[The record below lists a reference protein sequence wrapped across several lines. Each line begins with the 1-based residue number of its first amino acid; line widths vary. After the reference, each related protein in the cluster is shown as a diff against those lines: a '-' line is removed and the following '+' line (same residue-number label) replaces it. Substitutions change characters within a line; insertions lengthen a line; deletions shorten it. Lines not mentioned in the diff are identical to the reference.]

1 MAGYV
6 PESMKEI
13 QGLIAKAYADTVLN
27 AFLSAPELL
36 SIAPVTSVS
45 GEMSYDEQLDYLRKR
60 EQEVRA
66 ERDNFIS
73 LCDVALIE
81 GELMLR
87 YARNEKLTEKDIK
100 WLESKAK
107 HLSKDAALGIKELIE
122 DVRNDRFVDRAWEKK
137 LEVSDGIFSFGKC
150 KWELSSKSPVKKY
163 LEFLYSVAES
173 FEPSDIAELQRR
185 NCEISGLADVARH
198 GYALLA
204 KLCEKASKL
213 DTSIYV
219 NTVMPKEYFDIAKK
233 DYAEGRMPKFMQ
245 KAIVLS
251 GPPGVGKTAILR
263 EIANWTDTKLFSF
276 SMAQM
281 DAASFGFPVYDS
293 ITGSAKRDILDDMKG
308 TVMQPGVVLL
318 DEMNRAGT
326 DIQSKLLTYL
336 LDHKISGF
344 TVHPLTLVVGAENP
358 ISVDPYGTMTKS
370 IAMIDRCL
378 YIDMS
383 DYNMII
389 DGWFEWLEEKYK
401 NATMDND
408 ILRKFIRF
416 LKEEPPQGARDIIL
430 KIPEDP
436 EENPGFPTPRSI
448 EAAINAIILSRGNLD
463 TAITEITA
471 SVGSELGNRFASY
484 LEVIRALPSPHE
496 LANKADKIPSVLAA
510 VAVDA
515 DIKIA
520 NGATVVGFEKGLF
533 NTING
538 YDDGSRGKK
547 SILEEYGGNDEEFRN
562 YLKSLNPKTAAEE
575 VEKCIKNLYSSNS
588 FTVGVEAEMADSILA
603 AFQKSFKNSIENDKP
618 IDTVFLG
625 NLFKAACF
633 FPVPTVRNNM
643 LNMMERTILLIPWKE
658 KYSEALETLDKLC
671 KAEVKT
677 RSGVK
682 KLDAESPFKA
692 FYAIIPPAPWLIKV
706 SKRFKDAFKE
716 VEELI
721 AERNGQDEIGIG

>member
-6 PESMKEI
+6 PESMKEV

-27 AFLSAPELL
+27 AFLGAPELL
-36 SIAPVTSVS
+36 SIAPV
-45 GEMSYDEQLDYLRKR
+45 GGKMNYDEQLEYLRKR
-60 EQEVRA
+60 EQEVRQ
-66 ERDNFIS
+66 EKESFVS
-73 LCDVALIE
+73 LCNVALIE

-87 YARNEKLTEKDIK
+87 YARNRKLTEEDIN
-100 WLESKAK
+100 WLEDKAE
-107 HLSKDAALGIKELIE
+107 LFDADIASGIKELIE
-122 DVRNDRFVDRAWEKK
+122 DVKNGNFITRARRKK
-137 LEVSDGIFSFGKC
+137 LEAQKGLFSFGKQE
-150 KWELSSKSPVKKY
+150 WNLHPESPVRKY
-163 LEFLYSVAES
+163 FEFLYSVVEG
-173 FEPSDIAELQRR
+173 FDPSDVAELQRR
-185 NCEISGLADVARH
+185 NYEISGLADVATY
-198 GYALLA
+198 GYEILA
-204 KLCEKASKL
+204 KLCEKAGKL
-213 DTSIYV
+213 DSSVFISA
-219 NTVMPKEYFDIAKK
+219 VMPKGYLAKAK
-233 DYAEGRMPKFMQ
+233 RTYDEGRTPKPMY
-245 KAIVLS
+245 KPIVLS

-263 EIANWTDTKLFSF
+263 EIASWTKTNLFSF

-293 ITGSAKRDILDDMKG
+293 ITGSAKRDILDDMKN
-308 TVMQPGVVLL
+308 TVKDPGVVLL

-336 LDHKISGF
+336 LDHKVSGF
-344 TVHPLTLVVGAENP
+344 TVHPLSLVVGAENP
-358 ISVDPYGTMTKS
+358 ISADLYGTMTKS

-383 DYNMII
+383 NYDMIV
-389 DGWFEWLEEKYK
+389 DGWFEWLEEEYK
-401 NATMDND
+401 DVIAESD
-408 ILRKFIRF
+408 ILRSFIRF

-448 EAAINAIILSRGNLD
+448 DAAITSIILSHGDVD
-463 TAITEITA
+463 TATTEITA
-471 SVGSELGNRFASY
+471 NVGSELGNRFASY
-484 LEVIRALPSPHE
+484 LEVIRALPSPQE

-510 VAVDA
+510 VAVDS
-515 DIKIA
+515 DMRITD
-520 NGATVVGFEKGLF
+520 GVTVVGFEKGLF

-547 SILEEYGGNDEEFRN
+547 SILEEYGGNDDEFRN
-562 YLKSLNPKTAAEE
+562 YLKSLTPQTAAEE
-575 VEKCIKNLYSSNS
+575 VEKCIKDLYSSNS

-603 AFQKSFKNSIENDKP
+603 AFQKSFRDSIENDKP
-618 IDTVFLG
+618 IDTIFLG

-633 FPVPTVRNNM
+633 FPVPTVRNNL

-658 KYSEALETLDKLC
+658 KYSDALETLDKLC

-682 KLDAESPFKA
+682 KINVESPFKA
-692 FYAIIPPAPWLIKV
+692 FYVIVPPAPWLIKV

-721 AERNGQDEIGIG
+721 AERDGQDEIRIG

>member
-6 PESMKEI
+6 PESMKEV

-27 AFLSAPELL
+27 AFLNAPELL
-36 SIAPVTSVS
+36 SIAPV
-45 GEMSYDEQLDYLRKR
+45 GGRMDYDEQLEYLRKR
-60 EQEVRA
+60 EQEIRQ
-66 ERDNFIS
+66 EKENFVS
-73 LCDVALIE
+73 LCNVALME

-87 YARNEKLTEKDIK
+87 YARNRKLTEEDIS
-100 WLESKAK
+100 WLEDKAK
-107 HLSKDAALGIKELIE
+107 LFDDDIASGVRELIE
-122 DVRNDRFVDRAWEKK
+122 DVKNGKFITRARAKK
-137 LEVSDGIFSFGKC
+137 LEAQRGLFSFGEQE
-150 KWELSSKSPVKKY
+150 WNLHPESPVRKY
-163 LEFLYSVAES
+163 FEFLYSVAES
-173 FEPSDIAELQRR
+173 FDSSDIAELQRR
-185 NCEISGLADVARH
+185 NCEISGLADVARY
-198 GYALLA
+198 GYEILA
-204 KLCEKASKL
+204 KLCEKARKL
-213 DTSIYV
+213 DTSV
-219 NTVMPKEYFDIAKK
+219 FVSTVMPKGHVARAKRAY
-233 DYAEGRMPKFMQ
+233 DEGRTPKPMH
-245 KAIVLS
+245 KSIVLS

-293 ITGSAKRDILDDMKG
+293 ITGSAKRDILDDMKS
-308 TVMQPGVVLL
+308 TVMKPGVVLL

-336 LDHKISGF
+336 LDHKVSGF
-344 TVHPLTLVVGAENP
+344 TVHPLSLVVGAENP
-358 ISVDPYGTMTKS
+358 ISADPYGTMTKS
-370 IAMIDRCL
+370 VAMIDRCL
-378 YIDMS
+378 YIDVS
-383 DYNMII
+383 NYDMIVN
-389 DGWFEWLEEKYK
+389 GWFEWLEEEYK
-401 NATMDND
+401 EDMAEND
-408 ILRKFIRF
+408 LLRSFVRF

-448 EAAINAIILSRGNLD
+448 DAAINAIILSHGDID
-463 TAITEITA
+463 TAITEIA
-471 SVGSELGNRFASY
+471 ANAGSELGNRFASY
-484 LEVIRALPSPHE
+484 LEVIRALPSPQE

-510 VAVDA
+510 VAVDS
-515 DIKIA
+515 DMRITD
-520 NGATVVGFEKGLF
+520 GVTVVGFEKGLF

-547 SILEEYGGNDEEFRN
+547 SILEEYGGNDDEFRN
-562 YLKSLNPKTAAEE
+562 YLKNLNPQSAAEE
-575 VEKCIKNLYSSNS
+575 VEKCIKDLYSSNS

-603 AFQKSFKNSIENDKP
+603 AFQKSFRDSIENDKP

-633 FPVPTVRNNM
+633 FPVPTVRNNL

-658 KYSEALETLDKLC
+658 KYSEALEVLDKLC

-682 KLDAESPFKA
+682 KLNVESPFKA
-692 FYAIIPPAPWLIKV
+692 FYAIVPPAPWLIKV

-716 VEELI
+716 VEELM
-721 AERNGQDEIGIG
+721 AERDGQDEIRIG